1 MCRNVDERHARYGP
15 AVHLDP
21 PIAALVAAMGAAP
34 PSVPTSLDERRA
46 TANATM
52 VLARIPEAGTVVNEY
67 DVPVEGGAVRVRVTR
82 PELVGAKLPG
92 LLFVHGGGWF
102 QGDLDTAEVECG
114 PMATT
119 VGCVVVSVAYR
130 LAPEHPFPLPL
141 EDCVAAWTWLHASAD
156 ELGIDPTRVAVAGAS
171 AGGNLA
177 ASLCLTARDRGL
189 PMPVVQLLDVPCL
202 DLTLGSP
209 SMTEIGDGAG
219 LTLTEV
225 RQFVE
230 WYAGDE
236 SPAHPRIS
244 PLLEPDLSGLPPAV
258 ILVAEHD
265 PVRDDGERWLQALH
279 DAGVPGTGV
288 RVLAQL
294 HGTWVVPISSTW
306 RLMADLRAAAL
317 RRAFDGSLVP

>member
-1 MCRNVDERHARYGP
+1 MHI
-15 AVHLDP
+15 DP
-21 PIAALVAAMGAAP
+21 PLAALVAAMGAAP
-34 PSVPTSLDERRA
+34 APPPTDLDERRA
-46 TANATM
+46 AANATM
-52 VLARIPEAGTVVNEY
+52 VLARLPETGTVVTEY
-67 DVPVEGGAVRVRVTR
+67 DVPVEGGSVRVRVTR
-82 PELVGAKLPG
+82 PEQADGLLPG
-92 LLFVHGGGWF
+92 LFFIHGGGWF

-114 PMATT
+114 PMSTT

-130 LAPEHPFPLPL
+130 LAPEHPFPVPL

-156 ELGIDPTRVAVAGAS
+156 ELGIDATRVAVAGAS

-177 ASLCLTARDRGL
+177 AALCLTARDREL
-189 PMPVVQLLDVPCL
+189 PMPTLQLLDVPCL
-202 DLTLGSP
+202 DLTRASP
-209 SMTEIGDGAG
+209 SMKEIGDAAG
-219 LTLTEV
+219 LTATDV

-236 SPAHPRIS
+236 SPSHPRIS

-279 DAGVPGTGV
+279 EAGVAGTGL

-306 RLMADLRAAAL
+306 RLMSDLRASAL
-317 RRAFDGSLVP
+317 RRAFEGSLVP